1 MFKTRKLDCGAR
13 IVMEENSYVKSVA
26 IGIFVKAGS
35 VDEDIE
41 YQGISHFVE
50 HMMFKGTD
58 KRSPKDIAQD
68 ADKIAGN
75 MNAFTSKEQTCY
87 YIKTLTEH
95 TEKAIELLTDI
106 FMHSRFETREMNR
119 ERKVIFEEMSMCEDT
134 PDDLVYEVATTNVF
148 DGNPIAR
155 PIIGTRTALRRI
167 NHDILKDYVNKE
179 YTADSIVISVA
190 GNFDENLVCE
200 AFDKALSGIKKTKP
214 KKPENIVKAKPL
226 YGVRV
231 KEIEQSHI
239 TLATRSIGLG
249 DDLYATLAVIS
260 NILGGTMN
268 SRLFQNVRE
277 QKGLAYSVYS
287 MNHCYSK
294 DGAFYI
300 YAGVSH
306 SNIHK
311 AINAIKEEL
320 ALLKKN
326 GITAEELETSKVQL
340 KGNYIYGLE
349 NVTGRMMAIGK
360 NMLLLDKYFSP
371 DDIIAEIDG
380 VTDEKLAK
388 GIDMVSDISTYSA
401 ALVSNHRPKL
411 KDMILW

>member
-13 IVMEENSYVKSVA
+13 IVMEEISYVKSVA
-26 IGIFVKAGS
+26 LGIFVKAGS
-35 VDEDIE
+35 VDEDPE

-87 YIKTLTEH
+87 YIKTLTEN
-95 TEKAIELLTDI
+95 TDKAIELLTDI
-106 FMHSRFETREMNR
+106 FVNSRFETKEMNR

-134 PDDLVYEVATTNVF
+134 PDDLVYEVASQNVF
-148 DGNPIAR
+148 SGNPIAR
-155 PIIGTRTALRRI
+155 PIIGTRTALKRI

-179 YTADSIVISVA
+179 YSADSIVIAVA
-190 GNFDENLVCE
+190 GNFDENLVCD

-214 KKPENIVKAKPL
+214 KKAEKNVIEKPL

-231 KEIEQSHI
+231 KDIEQSHI

-249 DDLYATLAVIS
+249 DDLYATIAVIS

-294 DGAFYI
+294 VGAFYI

-306 SNIHK
+306 NNIHK

-326 GITAEELETSKVQL
+326 GITEEELETSKVQL

-371 DDIIAEIDG
+371 DDVIGEIDA
-380 VTDEKLAK
+380 VTMDTVAR
-388 GIDMVSDISTYSA
+388 GIEMVGDINTYSA
-401 ALVSNHRPKL
+401 ALVSNHRAKL
-411 KDMILW
+411 KDMILG